1 MLEGCAVLFP
11 WRLAIYE
18 ASGEW
23 QLERHLS
30 FLWGK
35 WAGRDPRACSGQIRR
50 DKLSLQEVEEMGETQ
65 AQCTRNCILY
75 KILQLHIYIVM
86 DLGLGAETG
95 RQPSERPGATEES
108 LWRRPYV
115 NQTFRWR

>member
-1 MLEGCAVLFP
+1 MLEVCAVLLP

-18 ASGEW
+18 ASDEW

-35 WAGRDPRACSGQIRR
+35 WAGRDPRACSGQIRQ
-50 DKLSLQEVEEMGETQ
+50 DKLSPQEVEKMGKTH

-75 KILQLHIYIVM
+75 KILQLRIYS
-86 DLGLGAETG
+86 DGPKAG
-95 RQPSERPGATEES
+95 S
-108 LWRRPYV
+108 
-115 NQTFRWR
+115 